1 MARGCLLLSLARRSR
16 RTTEPR
22 PGSIQTPGLFEV
34 RRGNS
39 VTRHFKFTALYPLP
53 VGLGGVVSAASRLAS
68 PPRASRPVCISVV
81 AARTESVDKR
91 SLSSPG
97 RVPTRRMAKLL
108 VVHRHLIRFGPA
120 LLVVLG
126 LILGGLGVGLD
137 REWLVGLALVPL
149 FLGILLP
156 RLTGSIE
163 VGPSG
168 VKGQLISP
176 DEVRALVRVEA
187 EAAGLPEDE
196 IETRCREG
204 RRGCAPGSR
213 ASVVARTR

>member
-1 MARGCLLLSLARRSR
+1 M
-16 RTTEPR
+16 
-22 PGSIQTPGLFEV
+22 
-34 RRGNS
+34 
-39 VTRHFKFTALYPLP
+39 TRHFKFTALYPLP

-176 DEVRALVRVEA
+176 DEVRAPCESRRKQQGFLRMKSNA
-187 EAAGLPEDE
+187 LSRRS
-196 IETRCREG
+196 TRLCPRQ
-204 RRGCAPGSR
+204 
-213 ASVVARTR
+213 